1 MKRTL
6 LAIMISTSFALLGM
20 TGCGSSQN
28 VSTNAVS
35 TGQELEDL
43 QAAYDK
49 GLMTEQEYQKE
60 RKRIMDGK

>member
-43 QAAYDK
+43 QTAYDK
-49 GLMTEQEYQKE
+49 GLMTEQEYQEE
-60 RKRIMDGK
+60 RKRIMEGK